1 MGKHLESFLKYP
13 RLQKLHS
20 FFQFKCEKD
29 RKKERQPDRRLF
41 PDVLAAFQILRSL
54 VRAIRGSPNRPFC
67 PLNKYYLTKQVELEQ
82 LFDELFVLICLIST
96 QMLRLVQKENI
107 HF

>member
-1 MGKHLESFLKYP
+1 MRK
-13 RLQKLHS
+13 
-20 FFQFKCEKD
+20 

-41 PDVLAAFQILRSL
+41 PDVLAGFQILRSL
-54 VRAIRGSPNRPFC
+54 FRAIRGSPNPPFC
-67 PLNKYYLTKQVELEQ
+67 PLNKYYLTKQVEMEQ

-96 QMLRLVQKENI
+96 QMLRFVQKENI